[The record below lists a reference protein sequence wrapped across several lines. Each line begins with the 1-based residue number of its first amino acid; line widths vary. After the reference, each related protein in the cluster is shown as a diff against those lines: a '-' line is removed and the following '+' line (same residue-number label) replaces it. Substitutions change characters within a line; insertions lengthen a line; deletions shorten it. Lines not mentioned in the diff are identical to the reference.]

1 MKLLLIFITRVFLTL
16 IACGAAIIAIMLF
29 SENLSYFSTWVSILV
44 STLVAILVG
53 WPQIKW
59 WKKFL
64 KEE

>member
-16 IACGAAIIAIMLF
+16 IAFGAAALVLIMF
-29 SENLSYFSTWVSILV
+29 SEDLSYFPTWMTIILSALIAV
-44 STLVAILVG
+44 FVG

-64 KEE
+64 KED